1 MSNIIQLHAPLTMT
15 SREIAELTGKEI
27 AHIHRDIRIMLE
39 QLGDD
44 PELEHVQEDK
54 DARGYTACFHLTKN
68 LSMTLVAGYNVKL
81 RKTIIDRWQHLEAQA
96 AKPLH
101 LVPQSLPE
109 ALRLAA
115 DLAEQKAQAEAALA
129 IAAPKAAA
137 LDLIAAGEDAVTLRE
152 AAKLLSI
159 KEDRLTTWM
168 HANGWV
174 YRLNSRWVAYQK
186 HIESGHLKFKE
197 ASFTSLQTGQKVFQ
211 PYCHILPKGMSKL
224 ATVFAVR
231 EPA

>member
-1 MSNIIQLHAPLTMT
+1 MSNIIQLHAPMTMT
-15 SREIAELTGKEI
+15 SKEMADLTEKRHDSVKRTIETLANQGVIAQPQIVDGNKAANGVVEKLYCIGK
-27 AHIHRDIRIMLE
+27 RDSYVIVA
-39 QLGDD
+39 QLS
-44 PELEHVQEDK
+44 PEFT
-54 DARGYTACFHLTKN
+54 AR
-68 LSMTLVAGYNVKL
+68 LV
-81 RKTIIDRWQHLEAQA
+81 DRWQQLEDQ

-129 IAAPKAAA
+129 VAAPKAAA

-186 HIESGHLKFKE
+186 HIESDGRIRYRSGHGPSSND
-197 ASFTSLQTGQKVFQ
+197 A
-211 PYCHILPKGMSKL
+211 
-224 ATVFAVR
+224 
-231 EPA
+231 